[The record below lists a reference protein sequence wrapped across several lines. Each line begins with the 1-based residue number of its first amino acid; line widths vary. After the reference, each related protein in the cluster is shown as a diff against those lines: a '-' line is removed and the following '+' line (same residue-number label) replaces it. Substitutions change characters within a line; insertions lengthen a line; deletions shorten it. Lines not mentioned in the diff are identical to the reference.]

1 MNVREEAHKMK
12 LAAPYMAAAS
22 MDKRNGALQKIA
34 EALEANKERIFEE
47 NGLDVKAA
55 LGNGVAQSVVKRLKF
70 DEGKLRDA
78 IAGIRQMVDLP
89 DPVGKVTLKRELDEG
104 LVLERVTVPIGVIGV
119 IFEARPDALIQI
131 SALCIKSGNCAILK
145 GGKETARTNKI
156 LFGLVHEAAV
166 AAGLPES
173 CLLQVELHNE
183 IDELLECQGDVDLL
197 IPRGSNQFVQ
207 YIMDNTN
214 IPVMGHAA
222 GICHIYLDEK
232 ADLAK
237 AIPVIV
243 DAKTQYPAVCNATET
258 LLVNR
263 KIAEAALPAVLQ
275 ALVQAGVKLRGSRE
289 VADLVKE
296 LREAGKLG
304 EAKENAHDESGKQG
318 ALATGEKA
326 GQESWM
332 AESSVFDVEVMGDE
346 DFATEYVDLI
356 ISLKLVEDVAE
367 AADHIN
373 KFGSHHTDCILTEDD
388 ETANYFMQI
397 VDSAG
402 VYRNCSTRFA
412 DGFRY
417 GFGAEVG
424 VSTGKLHARGP
435 VGLEGLVT
443 YKYRLTGQGHLV
455 GDYVSGKKSFHHRDI

>member
-1 MNVREEAHKMK
+1 MVVRDEARKMK
-12 LAAPYMAAAS
+12 LAAPHMAAAS
-22 MDKRNGALQKIA
+22 MEMRNSALAKII
-34 EALEANKERIFEE
+34 EVLEE
-47 NGLDVKAA
+47 NRDAIFRENALDVKAA
-55 LGNGVAQSVVKRLKF
+55 EENGVAQATVKRLKF
-70 DEGKLRDA
+70 DENKLRDA
-78 IAGIRQMVDLP
+78 IAGIRQMIGLE
-89 DPVGKVTLKRELDEG
+89 DPVGKVTLERELDEG
-104 LVLERVTVPIGVIGV
+104 LVLKRVTVPIGVIGV

-131 SALCIKSGNCAILK
+131 SSLCIKSGNCAILK
-145 GGKETARTNKI
+145 GGKETARTNRI
-156 LFGLVHEAAV
+156 LFSLVHSAAV

-183 IDELLECQGDVDLL
+183 IDELLKCQGDVDLL
-197 IPRGSNQFVQ
+197 IPRGSNKFVQ

-222 GICHIYLDEK
+222 GICHTYLDEK

-237 AIPVIV
+237 SVPVIV

-263 KIAEAALPAVLQ
+263 KIAEKALPVVLQ
-275 ALVQAGVKLRGSRE
+275 ALTEKGVKLRGTKE
-289 VADLVKE
+289 VADLVK
-296 LREAGKLG
+296 G
-304 EAKENAHDESGKQG
+304 S
-318 ALATGEKA
+318 
-326 GQESWM
+326 
-332 AESSVFDVEVMGDE
+332 FDVEVMGEE
-346 DFATEYVDLI
+346 DFATEYTDLI
-356 ISLKLVEDVAE
+356 ISLKLVDNVAE

-388 ETANYFMQI
+388 EAAEYFLQM

-443 YKYRLTGQGHLV
+443 YKYRLIGNGQLV
-455 GDYVSGKKSFHHRDI
+455 GDYVSGRKQFHHRDL

>member
-1 MNVREEAHKMK
+1 MIVREEARKMK
-12 LAAPYMAAAS
+12 LAAPHMAAAS
-22 MDKRNGALQKIA
+22 EETRNA
-34 EALEANKERIFEE
+34 ALERIIKTLEE
-47 NGLDVKAA
+47 NRDAIFRENAADVQAA
-55 LGNGVAQSVVKRLKF
+55 EETGVAKAVIKRLKF
-70 DEGKLRDA
+70 DENKLRDA
-78 IAGIRQMVDLP
+78 IAGIRQMIGLS
-89 DPVGKVTLKRELDEG
+89 DPVGKVTLRRELDEG
-104 LVLERVTVPIGVIGV
+104 LVLQRVSVPIGVIGV

-156 LFGLVHEAAV
+156 LFGLVHGAAV
-166 AAGLPES
+166 EAGLPES

-183 IDELLECQGDVDLL
+183 IDELLKCQGDVDLL
-197 IPRGSNQFVQ
+197 IPRGSNKFVQ

-237 AIPVIV
+237 SVPVIV
-243 DAKTQYPAVCNATET
+243 DAKTQYPAVCNAVET

-263 KIAEAALPAVLQ
+263 KIAVDALPTVLE
-275 ALVQAGVKLRGSRE
+275 ALVKANVKLRGSAE
-289 VADLVKE
+289 VAELVQV
-296 LREAGKLG
+296 LQAAGKLG
-304 EAKENAHDESGKQG
+304 GQVDA
-318 ALATGEKA
+318 A
-326 GQESWM
+326 GQDMKRE
-332 AESSVFDVEVMGDE
+332 ADAYNVEIMGED
-346 DFATEYVDLI
+346 DFATEYTDLI

-388 ETANYFMQI
+388 AAAEYFLQM

-443 YKYRLTGQGHLV
+443 YKYRLIGNGQLV
-455 GDYVSGKKSFHHRDI
+455 GDYVSGKKQFHHRDF